1 MRFVLVNDRT
11 PPIPATCAACSRPL
25 EDGFLHNLSTHR
37 RYCGIGCYPGQATN
51 NEVFHWMAETNPF
64 VLAFGWPQLTVDA
77 VSVLFGSAL
86 RDSIR

>member
-11 PPIPATCAACSRPL
+11 PRIPATCAACSRPL
-25 EDGFLHNLSTHR
+25 GDGFLHDLSTHG
-37 RYCGIGCYPGQATN
+37 RYCRVGCYPGQAPN
-51 NEVFHWMAETNPF
+51 KDAFHWKAETNPF

-77 VSVLFGSAL
+77 VSVLFNCAL